1 MKIVFELADVKYLLN
16 PEQMN
21 EVLNLV
27 YKYGAEVYESKTNWT
42 TKVETHHV
50 YEATPAMAA
59 RLKLHVLPDAV
70 YGLGKL
76 SGKPD

>member
-27 YKYGAEVYESKTNWT
+27 YKYGNEVYESKTNWT

-50 YEATPAMAA
+50 YESTPAMAA

-76 SGKPD
+76 SGKPE

>member
-27 YKYGAEVYESKTNWT
+27 YRYGAEVYESKTNWT

-50 YEATPAMAA
+50 YESTPAMAA